1 MDETQHFSQ
10 RLGRWVQL
18 VRSEAND
25 YGWQDVVPKKL
36 ARGKVGYNVKM
47 RLDPENS
54 SVQSFL
60 KGGAV
65 ASPRAA
71 AIRRAEFVAEHP
83 FPPKAAGRKV
93 CCPCYLDAMTA
104 ISLMCDCACAT
115 VCVQRKLT
123 SKEETNEEDVLSS
136 RPAWVIDHNLCHLW
150 SEWGLDE
157 EGIFRRTSASR
168 RTRWRRSLACRC
180 GLRRGQVAELE
191 QAGEQQQPHP
201 PQPQPRRVRLR

>member
-1 MDETQHFSQ
+1 MISECS
-10 RLGRWVQL
+10 GRWFGTRTEAVCSGTPSISSCTGHGQL
-18 VRSEAND
+18 RHSDPA
-25 YGWQDVVPKKL
+25 
-36 ARGKVGYNVKM
+36 VGH
-47 RLDPENS
+47 RRE
-54 SVQSFL
+54 
-60 KGGAV
+60 
-65 ASPRAA
+65 
-71 AIRRAEFVAEHP
+71 IRQAEYVAEYP
-83 FPPKAAGRKV
+83 FLPKAAGRKV